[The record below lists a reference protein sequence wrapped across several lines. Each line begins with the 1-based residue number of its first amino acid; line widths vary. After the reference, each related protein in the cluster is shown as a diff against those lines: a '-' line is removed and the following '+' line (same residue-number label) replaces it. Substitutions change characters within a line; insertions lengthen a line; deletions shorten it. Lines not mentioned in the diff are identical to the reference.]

1 MTDSDPFQVLKSMAL
16 FMQIFNLSNLQD
28 DIPNTQSLSL
38 SLYLFH
44 FQGFEINGSLHANL
58 QPNLHDVPHL
68 PLVRLPSGGHDDDSI
83 KFYHYDK
90 VEHNCDDN
98 LRDFIKHDPSDSKET
113 FQFLVPM

>member
-68 PLVRLPSGGHDDDSI
+68 PLVRLSAGGHDDDSI
-83 KFYHYDK
+83 KFYHLDK
-90 VEHNCDDN
+90 VDVTVIINRACGIYTREIGIVLLPCP
-98 LRDFIKHDPSDSKET
+98 KYS
-113 FQFLVPM
+113 